1 MPTPGTVFQ
10 VIPEGGNH
18 FWAVISAARNG
29 LVLAVNITDIKHSPD
44 SPCVIE
50 VGEHP
55 AVTKRSA
62 VFYRKA
68 REFEAERI
76 DEFIAGG
83 VQLRQLPDCSA
94 ALLARIIQGAKVA
107 DDLTFRFLDYL
118 R

>member
-18 FWAVISAARNG
+18 FWIVVSTVRNG
-29 LVLAVNITDIKHSPD
+29 LVLAVNITDIRNCPD

-55 AVTKRSA
+55 AVTKRSV

-68 REFEAERI
+68 REFDAGKI
-76 DEFIAGG
+76 DLFLAGG
-83 VQLRQLPDCSA
+83 TQLRQLPDCSA
-94 ALLARIIQGAKVA
+94 DLLARIIQGAKVA
-107 DDLTFRFLDYL
+107 DDLTLRFLDYL
-118 R
+118 T